1 MRLDSAHIR
10 NFKLVEDV
18 DLRFS
23 QDPAHPL
30 TVIRAENGSG
40 KTSILLALRWAMW
53 GNQGIPTGMPLTS
66 TASPAGEPVNV
77 QVRIDFT
84 ERDRY
89 SGTETRYRLI
99 RSCVETRGEGD
110 DFERTDDRE
119 RLLLLT
125 DQGDKDVEEGRRGLI
140 SAMLPLT
147 LADVFFTDGDAVQN
161 FISGIDQSQRE
172 RQEYVHKA
180 IRQLLGFDDVE
191 AAERVVKNVHQR
203 FVRNLRESGSERLK
217 NAEAKREGIA
227 KQIDAQKQEQDRV
240 VARIDGVDRQIREDD
255 RELDRIKG
263 IGDLEA
269 IQARIRELNSDIH
282 HLELEE
288 TNLRQQMKGLLQSEQ
303 LSTRMLADKLRVG
316 IDVLTELENRHVIP
330 GTSIGLLHDRLD
342 LGTCICGEELIA
354 GDERHAHIIGLIE
367 EHQRTEPSVQRL
379 TELRWEARTIP
390 GGAEHA
396 GDTDT
401 RFSELIQNIKNQFTE
416 CKDRQRR
423 KEGDRKA
430 EEDRR
435 SQIKEEKVQTLTQ
448 RLQSNRAK
456 KSEYDRERGKIERDL
471 QELEE
476 LLKQQQDVVA
486 DAERQEQLSSAAL
499 RRAQVANDMVTLT
512 TGILEL
518 LKSDHVERVSER
530 MGQLFMDIVG
540 ADPTSDS
547 NLFSGVNIVS
557 GTYDVIVNAQ
567 GGRTLDVVTDLNG
580 ASKRALTFSLIWALM
595 EVADKEAPRIIDSP
609 LGMTAGAVKQRMVE
623 LLTPP
628 VDSDGLPYQVVLFM
642 TGSEIRDI
650 EPLIQARA
658 GVVTTL
664 TCSKDYPIDLVN
676 DWGIDHPVV
685 RTCECDHTQFC
696 RLCERRNSRGRLR
709 QREDSLAA

>member
-10 NFKLVEDV
+10 NFKLLEDV

-23 QDPAHPL
+23 QDSAHPL

-66 TASPAGEPVNV
+66 TASPAGEPVAV

-119 RLLLLT
+119 RLLVLT
-125 DQGDKDVEEGRRGLI
+125 DQGDVDVDEGRRGLI

-161 FISGIDQSQRE
+161 FISGIDQSQTE

-203 FVRNLRESGSERLK
+203 FVRDLRGSGSERLK

-227 KQIDAQKQEQDRV
+227 KQFDAQKQEQDRV
-240 VARIDGVDRQIREDD
+240 VARIDGVDRQLREDE

-303 LSTRMLADKLRVG
+303 LSTRMLADKLRAG
-316 IDVLTELENRHVIP
+316 IDVLAELENRHVIP

-342 LGTCICGEELIA
+342 LGTCICGEELVA
-354 GDERHAHIIGLIE
+354 GGDRHTHILGLIE
-367 EHQRTEPSVQRL
+367 EHERTEPSVQRL

-390 GGAEHA
+390 GGAEYA
-396 GDTDT
+396 GETDT
-401 RFSELIQNIKNQFTE
+401 QFSELIQNIKKQFTE

-435 SQIKEEKVQTLTQ
+435 SQIKVEQVQTLTQ

-471 QELEE
+471 QELDE
-476 LLKQQQDVVA
+476 LLKQQQDAVA
-486 DAERQEQLSSAAL
+486 EAERQEQLSSAAL

-530 MGQLFMDIVG
+530 MDRLFMDIVG

-547 NLFSGVNIVS
+547 NLFAGVNIVS

-609 LGMTAGAVKQRMVE
+609 LGMTG
-623 LLTPP
+623 
-628 VDSDGLPYQVVLFM
+628 G
-642 TGSEIRDI
+642 
-650 EPLIQARA
+650 
-658 GVVTTL
+658 
-664 TCSKDYPIDLVN
+664 CS
-676 DWGIDHPVV
+676 
-685 RTCECDHTQFC
+685 
-696 RLCERRNSRGRLR
+696 
-709 QREDSLAA
+709 

>member
-1 MRLDSAHIR
+1 MPE
-10 NFKLVEDV
+10 K
-18 DLRFS
+18 
-23 QDPAHPL
+23 
-30 TVIRAENGSG
+30 
-40 KTSILLALRWAMW
+40 
-53 GNQGIPTGMPLTS
+53 PT
-66 TASPAGEPVNV
+66 
-77 QVRIDFT
+77 
-84 ERDRY
+84 
-89 SGTETRYRLI
+89 
-99 RSCVETRGEGD
+99 
-110 DFERTDDRE
+110 
-119 RLLLLT
+119 
-125 DQGDKDVEEGRRGLI
+125 
-140 SAMLPLT
+140 
-147 LADVFFTDGDAVQN
+147 
-161 FISGIDQSQRE
+161 
-172 RQEYVHKA
+172 
-180 IRQLLGFDDVE
+180 
-191 AAERVVKNVHQR
+191 
-203 FVRNLRESGSERLK
+203 
-217 NAEAKREGIA
+217 
-227 KQIDAQKQEQDRV
+227 
-240 VARIDGVDRQIREDD
+240 
-255 RELDRIKG
+255 
-263 IGDLEA
+263 
-269 IQARIRELNSDIH
+269 
-282 HLELEE
+282 
-288 TNLRQQMKGLLQSEQ
+288 
-303 LSTRMLADKLRVG
+303 
-316 IDVLTELENRHVIP
+316 
-330 GTSIGLLHDRLD
+330 
-342 LGTCICGEELIA
+342 
-354 GDERHAHIIGLIE
+354 
-367 EHQRTEPSVQRL
+367 PSFL
-379 TELRWEARTIP
+379 
-390 GGAEHA
+390 
-396 GDTDT
+396 
-401 RFSELIQNIKNQFTE
+401 ELIQNIKKQFTE
-416 CKDRQRR
+416 CKGRQRR

-435 SQIKEEKVQTLTQ
+435 LQINVEQVQTLTQ

-456 KSEYDRERGKIERDL
+456 KSEYDRERGKIGRDL

-476 LLKQQQDVVA
+476 LLKQQQDAVA
-486 DAERQEQLSSAAL
+486 EAERQEQLSSAAL

-530 MGQLFMDIVG
+530 MGRLFMDIVG

>member
-10 NFKLVEDV
+10 NFKLLEDV

-66 TASPAGEPVNV
+66 TSSPAGQPIDV

-99 RSCVETRGEGD
+99 RSCFETRGEGD
-110 DFERTDDRE
+110 NFERTDDRE
-119 RLLLLT
+119 RLLVLT
-125 DQGDKDVEEGRRGLI
+125 DQGDEDVDEGRRALI
-140 SAMLPLT
+140 SAMLPRN

-161 FISGIDQSQRE
+161 FITGIDQSQKE
-172 RQEYVHKA
+172 RQEYVHRA

-191 AAERVVKNVHQR
+191 NAEKILKTVHQGFR
-203 FVRNLRESGSERLK
+203 RQLRESGSQSLK
-217 NAEAKREGIA
+217 DAEAKREAIA
-227 KQIDAQKQEQDRV
+227 IQLDAKTQELDLV
-240 VARIDGVDRQIREDD
+240 LARIDGVDQQLREDD

-269 IQARIRELNSDIH
+269 IRARIRELSSDIH
-282 HLELEE
+282 HLETEE

-303 LSTRMLADKLRVG
+303 LSGRMLADKLRAG

-354 GDERHAHIIGLIE
+354 GDERHTHIMGLIE
-367 EHQRTEPSVQRL
+367 EHRQTEPSIQRL
-379 TELRWEARTIP
+379 TELRWEARAIP
-390 GGAEHA
+390 GSIGPA
-396 GDTDT
+396 GETDT
-401 RFSELIQNIKNQFTE
+401 QFSDLIQNMKKLFTD

-430 EEDRR
+430 EEDRL
-435 SQIKEEKVQTLTQ
+435 SQINVEKVQTLTQ

-456 KSEYDRERGKIERDL
+456 KSDYDSERGKIQGDL
-471 QELEE
+471 QGLEE
-476 LLKQQQDVVA
+476 LLKQQQDAVA
-486 DAERQEQLSSAAL
+486 EAERQEQLSSAAW
-499 RRAQVANDMVTLT
+499 RRTQVASDLLTLT

-518 LKSDHVERVSER
+518 LKSDHVERVSGR
-530 MGQLFMDIVG
+530 MNQLFMDIVG
-540 ADPTSDS
+540 ADPAADS
-547 NLFSGVNIVS
+547 TLFSGVNIVS

-567 GGRTLDVVTDLNG
+567 AGRTLDVVTDLNG

-609 LGMTAGAVKQRMVE
+609 LGMTAGAVKERMVE
-623 LLTPP
+623 LLT
-628 VDSDGLPYQVVLFM
+628 LL
-642 TGSEIRDI
+642 
-650 EPLIQARA
+650 
-658 GVVTTL
+658 
-664 TCSKDYPIDLVN
+664 
-676 DWGIDHPVV
+676 
-685 RTCECDHTQFC
+685 
-696 RLCERRNSRGRLR
+696 
-709 QREDSLAA
+709 